1 MYLYELSLF
10 SGTIFDVMM
19 VFKDT
24 ELDHFL
30 YKGGLSVLRLYG
42 LDKAHRLSINIV
54 IWILSSDTVTICQLQ
69 QFNTNSEAA
78 MLSTMDCLLLQVR
91 TLHVARKSGG
101 TLAPHSGRP

>member
-1 MYLYELSLF
+1 MYELSLF

-54 IWILSSDTVTICQLQ
+54 IWILSSDTVSIQYK
-69 QFNTNSEAA
+69 FNTNSEAA

>member
-54 IWILSSDTVTICQLQ
+54 IWILSSDTVTIQYK
-69 QFNTNSEAA
+69 FNTNSEAA

-101 TLAPHSGRP
+101 TPAPHSGRP

>member
-1 MYLYELSLF
+1 MYELSLF

-24 ELDHFL
+24 ELDHYL

-54 IWILSSDTVTICQLQ
+54 IWILSSDTET
-69 QFNTNSEAA
+69 SAA
-78 MLSTMDCLLLQVR
+78 TPVGGG
-91 TLHVARKSGG
+91 ARKV
-101 TLAPHSGRP
+101 LAK

>member
-54 IWILSSDTVTICQLQ
+54 IWILSSDTVTIQYK
-69 QFNTNSEAA
+69 FNTNSEAA

>member
-54 IWILSSDTVTICQLQ
+54 IWILSSDTVSIQYK
-69 QFNTNSEAA
+69 FNTNSEAV

>member
-1 MYLYELSLF
+1 MYELSLF

-24 ELDHFL
+24 ELDHYL

-42 LDKAHRLSINIV
+42 LEKAHRLSINIV
-54 IWILSSDTVTICQLQ
+54 IWILSSDTVSIQYK
-69 QFNTNSEAA
+69 FNTNSEAA

>member
-1 MYLYELSLF
+1 MYELSLF

-24 ELDHFL
+24 ELDHYL

-54 IWILSSDTVTICQLQ
+54 IWILSSDTVTIQYK
-69 QFNTNSEAA
+69 FNTNSEAV

>member
-24 ELDHFL
+24 ELDHYL

-54 IWILSSDTVTICQLQ
+54 ILILSSDTVSIQYK
-69 QFNTNSEAA
+69 FNTNSEAA

>member
-1 MYLYELSLF
+1 MYELSLF

-24 ELDHFL
+24 ELDHYL

-54 IWILSSDTVTICQLQ
+54 IWILSSDTVTIQYK
-69 QFNTNSEAA
+69 FNTNSEAA

>member
-1 MYLYELSLF
+1 MYMYELSLF

-24 ELDHFL
+24 ELDHYL

-54 IWILSSDTVTICQLQ
+54 IWILSSDTVRIL
-69 QFNTNSEAA
+69 FFSSINSI
-78 MLSTMDCLLLQVR
+78 QIVR
-91 TLHVARKSGG
+91 R
-101 TLAPHSGRP
+101 